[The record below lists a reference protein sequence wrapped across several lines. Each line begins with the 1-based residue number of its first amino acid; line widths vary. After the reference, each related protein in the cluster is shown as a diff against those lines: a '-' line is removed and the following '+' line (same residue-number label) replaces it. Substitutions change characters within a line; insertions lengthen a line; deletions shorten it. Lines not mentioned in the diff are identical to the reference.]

1 MKKQHQQ
8 KQQQP
13 TPKPFNLNVSIR
25 FWKKQSITACLDRGG
40 SFNVQL
46 YLDYLEI
53 IKQTT

>member
-8 KQQQP
+8 KQQP

-53 IKQTT
+53 LKRTT

>member
-8 KQQQP
+8 KKQNP
-13 TPKPFNLNVSIR
+13 TPFNLNVSIR
-25 FWKKQSITACLDRGG
+25 FWRKQSITECLDRGG

-53 IKQTT
+53 INQTT